1 MKPTTPALHRDIDAA
16 HKRAMD
22 LKHEHYHERIDR
34 DLALFRAKLLTLA
47 LLTALA
53 VLVWSLAST
62 ENGRDVCQLIARLF
76 Q

>member
-1 MKPTTPALHRDIDAA
+1 MKPTTPAYHRDIDSA

-22 LKHEHYHERIDR
+22 MKHACYHERIDR

-53 VLVWSLAST
+53 VLVWSLGST
-62 ENGRDVCQLIARLF
+62 QNGRDVCNLIARLF

>member
-1 MKPTTPALHRDIDAA
+1 
-16 HKRAMD
+16 MD
-22 LKHEHYHERIDR
+22 LKHQQYHERIDR

-62 ENGRDVCQLIARLF
+62 ENGRDVCNLIARLF

>member
-1 MKPTTPALHRDIDAA
+1 MKPTTPAYHRDIDSA

-22 LKHEHYHERIDR
+22 MKHACYHERIDR

-53 VLVWSLAST
+53 VLVWSLGST

>member
-16 HKRAMD
+16 HKRAID
-22 LKHEHYHERIDR
+22 LKHQQYHERIDR

>member
-1 MKPTTPALHRDIDAA
+1 MKPTTPAYHRDIDSA

-22 LKHEHYHERIDR
+22 MKHACYHERIDR

-53 VLVWSLAST
+53 VLVWSLGST
-62 ENGRDVCQLIARLF
+62 QNGRDVCNLIARQF

>member
-1 MKPTTPALHRDIDAA
+1 MKNPALHRDVSAA
-16 HKRAMD
+16 HKRAVD
-22 LKHEHYHERIDR
+22 LKFQRYQERIDR

-53 VLVWSLAST
+53 VLVWSMAST
-62 ENGRDVCQLIARLF
+62 ENGRDVCNLIARLF

>member
-1 MKPTTPALHRDIDAA
+1 MDMKHAC
-16 HKRAMD
+16 
-22 LKHEHYHERIDR
+22 YHERIDR

-53 VLVWSLAST
+53 VLVWSLGST
-62 ENGRDVCQLIARLF
+62 QNGRDVCNLIARLF

>member
-1 MKPTTPALHRDIDAA
+1 MHRDIDLA
-16 HKRAMD
+16 HKLAMD
-22 LKHEHYHERIDR
+22 MKHARYHERIDR
-34 DLALFRAKLLTLA
+34 DLALNRAKLLTLA

-62 ENGRDVCQLIARLF
+62 ENGRDVCNLIARLF

>member
-1 MKPTTPALHRDIDAA
+1 
-16 HKRAMD
+16 MD
-22 LKHEHYHERIDR
+22 LKHQHYHERIDR